1 MTEWVCGTT
10 ESADRDHKLSRKNSI
25 EEMYNSFRFTFID
38 IAMLF
43 FFGGVGQRIHL
54 FIHTLIHSVRNTH
67 VFVVNVI

>member
-43 FFGGVGQRIHL
+43 FLAVSAKEYIYS
-54 FIHTLIHSVRNTH
+54 FIHSFIAYAIHMYL
-67 VFVVNVI
+67 